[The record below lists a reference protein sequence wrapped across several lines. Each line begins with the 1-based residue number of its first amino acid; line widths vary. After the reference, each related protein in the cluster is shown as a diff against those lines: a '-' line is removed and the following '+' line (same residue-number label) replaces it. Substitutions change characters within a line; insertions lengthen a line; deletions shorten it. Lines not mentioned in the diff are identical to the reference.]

1 MWQIGGQGPMF
12 SQAGW
17 FIGNQSDNERAIDR
31 NVNESICLLG
41 VLDRYLAQREYMAGD
56 YSIADVST
64 YAWCAG
70 RIQDW
75 MPSQRPGQL
84 KAFTNVNRWLAAC
97 IARPAVAKGMTVP

>member
-31 NVNESICLLG
+31 YVNESIRLLG
-41 VLDRYLAQREYMAGD
+41 VLDRNLAQREYMAGD

-84 KAFTNVNRWLAAC
+84 EAFTNVNRWLAAC